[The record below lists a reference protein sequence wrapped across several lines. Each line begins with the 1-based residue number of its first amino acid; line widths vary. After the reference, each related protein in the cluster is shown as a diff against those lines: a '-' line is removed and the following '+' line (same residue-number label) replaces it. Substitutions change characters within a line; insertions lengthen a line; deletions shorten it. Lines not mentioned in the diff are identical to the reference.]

1 MSDVGIDDS
10 FIQSVCEK
18 LTPGTSALFAM
29 TTNAVSD
36 RVLESFRGTNAE
48 LISTNLSVRHRHL
61 PERGTRNGPTTARTS
76 RRRSTT
82 QPAGQPAC
90 HGPADQESRADASS
104 SA

>member
-48 LISTNLSVRHRHL
+48 LISTNLSHEQ
-61 PERGTRNGPTTARTS
+61 ERKLREVFA
-76 RRRSTT
+76 
-82 QPAGQPAC
+82 
-90 HGPADQESRADASS
+90 ESE
-104 SA
+104 